1 MNPSI
6 SEPYRKTRSCW
17 HHVDF
22 SNNKSQSE
30 VEVVKI
36 GTSYIKSIIVDSP
49 KYLQNNYYNSAGLGS
64 KEL

>member
-1 MNPSI
+1 MNPI
-6 SEPYRKTRSCW
+6 EKLD
-17 HHVDF
+17 HVGIMLTLVTI
-22 SNNKSQSE
+22 NLRSE

>member
-1 MNPSI
+1 MLASLETINL
-6 SEPYRKTRSCW
+6 R
-17 HHVDF
+17 
-22 SNNKSQSE
+22 SE

-49 KYLQNNYYNSAGLGS
+49 KYFQNNYYNSAGLGS